1 MSPIAT
7 VDGGVVTGVK
17 RGNATVSA
25 AWNGVNANDV
35 KVTVTPS
42 RNITLSTEWDD
53 HDNQDGI
60 RPEKATLQLTA
71 NDENCGD
78 PIELNAE
85 NNWTY
90 EWKLLDAEDAEG
102 NNIVYRVK
110 AENPKEYTAKVTGS
124 ADDGFVVT
132 YSHEIAKVSAT
143 ANVTWD
149 DAENQDGIRPASVSL
164 QLKSKVEGG
173 EAVNVGDNVTV
184 KADADGNWT
193 KTWTDLPKY
202 KAGKEIA
209 YKVVASAVSGYSVK
223 VSGDVEKGYTVT
235 YAHSVAKT
243 KVTVKNTWN
252 DLNNVVDSRPSK
264 LVVEIYAN
272 GKATGKR
279 VTLTSANK
287 WTATVSNLNKKSAGK
302 VISYTGKVVGA
313 PSGYSISIKSA
324 NGTVNVTSKYTKI
337 TKKLNLKLSKTSY
350 VYTGKNLKPTVTVY
364 NGKKKVAN
372 KYYTVTYKNNKN
384 TGYATVIVKGK
395 GKFAKYAGKA
405 SFTIRPKQMRKPSV
419 KSTGKKTLA
428 VGWVRDAQATKYV
441 VQYSQ
446 NNKFRGKTTRSVTIN
461 KNTIGKTT
469 LKGLASGRYYYVRVR
484 SYKVANGKNI
494 YAPSWSQVVKVRV
507 K

>member
-1 MSPIAT
+1 MILATCEVEVTSDARLILQPAELTVKQGTTEKITAKAWDGSAYVENPQITWKSYNESIAT

-25 AWNGVNANDV
+25 ASNGLNANDI
-35 KVTVTPS
+35 KDTVTPS

-164 QLKSKVEGG
+164 QLKSKVESG

-202 KAGKEIA
+202 
-209 YKVVASAVSGYSVK
+209 
-223 VSGDVEKGYTVT
+223 
-235 YAHSVAKT
+235 
-243 KVTVKNTWN
+243 N
-252 DLNNVVDSRPSK
+252 
-264 LVVEIYAN
+264 
-272 GKATGKR
+272 
-279 VTLTSANK
+279 
-287 WTATVSNLNKKSAGK
+287 AGK
-302 VISYTGKVVGA
+302 VIEYTVEESGLPEGYTITTTKDEETGAITLKNSYTPKGVDIAVSVNWNDA
-313 PSGYSISIKSA
+313 DNQDALRPASVEAEVLA
-324 NGTVNVTSKYTKI
+324 NGEATGNKVTLTAEGHWKAPDTDLTVYAEAHKI
-337 TKKLNLKLSKTSY
+337 T
-350 VYTGKNLKPTVTVY
+350 
-364 NGKKKVAN
+364 
-372 KYYTVTYKNNKN
+372 
-384 TGYATVIVKGK
+384 
-395 GKFAKYAGKA
+395 
-405 SFTIRPKQMRKPSV
+405 
-419 KSTGKKTLA
+419 
-428 VGWVRDAQATKYV
+428 
-441 VQYSQ
+441 
-446 NNKFRGKTTRSVTIN
+446 
-461 KNTIGKTT
+461 
-469 LKGLASGRYYYVRVR
+469 
-484 SYKVANGKNI
+484 
-494 YAPSWSQVVKVRV
+494 
-507 K
+507 

>member
-1 MSPIAT
+1 MENPQITWKSYNESIAT

-202 KAGKEIA
+202 
-209 YKVVASAVSGYSVK
+209 
-223 VSGDVEKGYTVT
+223 
-235 YAHSVAKT
+235 
-243 KVTVKNTWN
+243 N
-252 DLNNVVDSRPSK
+252 
-264 LVVEIYAN
+264 
-272 GKATGKR
+272 
-279 VTLTSANK
+279 
-287 WTATVSNLNKKSAGK
+287 AGK
-302 VISYTGKVVGA
+302 VIEYTVEESGLPEGYTATVGKDEETGAITVKNSHTPAVKDLTVSAKWDDADNQDGVRPASVDAVLYAGDTATDKTVTLTAEGNWTATIKDMPVYTAGKVGEAVNYSLKA
-313 PSGYSISIKSA
+313 VKEVEGYTSTTDGLTLTFSHKTAVTSVTATIAWDDAENQDGIRPE
-324 NGTVNVTSKYTKI
+324 NVTLQLKADGEAVGDGITVKADSEGNWTK
-337 TKKLNLKLSKTSY
+337 TWSNLPVNKEGAVGQAV
-350 VYTGKNLKPTVTVY
+350 VYTVEESNLR
-364 NGKKKVAN
+364 AE
-372 KYYTVTYKNNKN
+372 YTPENNRNCKRRIHNYK
-384 TGYATVIVKGK
+384 
-395 GKFAKYAGKA
+395 
-405 SFTIRPKQMRKPSV
+405 
-419 KSTGKKTLA
+419 
-428 VGWVRDAQATKYV
+428 
-441 VQYSQ
+441 
-446 NNKFRGKTTRSVTIN
+446 
-461 KNTIGKTT
+461 
-469 LKGLASGRYYYVRVR
+469 
-484 SYKVANGKNI
+484 
-494 YAPSWSQVVKVRV
+494 
-507 K
+507 